1 MNMTRNNKSKL
12 SHVWHWKELP
22 DGELLSV
29 EGYDALMV
37 QCGKVAEE
45 IEEGLG
51 CSESSAFHP
60 GPKGQE
66 SLSRML
72 GLSLL

>member
-1 MNMTRNNKSKL
+1 MTRNNKSKL

-37 QCGKVAEE
+37 QRGKVAEE
-45 IEEGLG
+45 IEEGL
-51 CSESSAFHP
+51 AAV
-60 GPKGQE
+60 KAQ
-66 SLSRML
+66 LSIRAQRAKKA
-72 GLSLL
+72 

>member
-45 IEEGLG
+45 IEEGL
-51 CSESSAFHP
+51 AAV
-60 GPKGQE
+60 KAQ
-66 SLSRML
+66 LSIRAQRAKKA
-72 GLSLL
+72 